1 MCSAD
6 PVFEPINLPTPGTP
20 PNYVL
25 QNDLRYREVWK
36 WYKEL
41 LKREKAKDQIWDWQ
55 PRTWADVM
63 RLFVGT
69 ALEYCHSA

>member
-1 MCSAD
+1 MEFKVEYAS
-6 PVFEPINLPTPGTP
+6 
-20 PNYVL
+20 
-25 QNDLRYREVWK
+25 QRREVWK

-41 LKREKAKDQIWDWQ
+41 LKREKTKDQIWDWQ